1 MTLLSLF
8 YKDIYMSK
16 KLVLAFSGGL
26 DTSFCVKYLKEEKGF
41 DVYTAIANT
50 GGFSAD
56 ELKKIEEKALALG
69 AQEHETIDVTGEYY
83 DKCIRY
89 MVYGNVLRNNTY
101 PISVSSERVF
111 QAIAIIE
118 YAKKT
123 GAKYIAHGSTGA
135 GNDQVRFDLTFQVL
149 APEIEIVTP
158 IRDLMLS
165 REQEIEFLKKHGV
178 EDDYEKMQYSIN
190 QGLWGTSVGGKE
202 TLTSSK
208 GLPGEAYPSQL
219 ESKSEQLVELGF
231 EKGELKTIDGK
242 SFPNGPETIQALEKI
257 ASNYAIGRDIHVGD
271 TIIGIKGRVGF
282 EAAAPLLIIKAHHLL
297 EKHTLTKWQI
307 YWKEQLANWYG
318 MFLHEAMYH
327 EPVMRNI
334 ETFLEATQENV
345 TGIVFVKLK
354 PFHFELQGI
363 ESDHDLMNS
372 GFGDY
377 GETVKAWSA
386 DDVKGFTKIL
396 ANSLKIYNTVNKK
409 I

>member
-1 MTLLSLF
+1 
-8 YKDIYMSK
+8 MSK

-41 DVYTAIANT
+41 EVYTAIANT
-50 GGFSAD
+50 GGFSED
-56 ELKKIEEKALALG
+56 ELKKIEEKAYKLG
-69 AQEHETIDVTGEYY
+69 AKEHVTLDVTEEYY
-83 DKCIRY
+83 EKCIKY

-111 QAIAIIE
+111 QAIATID
-118 YAKKT
+118 YAKKIEA
-123 GAKYIAHGSTGA
+123 GYIAHGSTGA
-135 GNDQVRFDLTFQVL
+135 GNDQVRFDLTFQVM

-165 REQEIEFLKKHGV
+165 REQEINFLKKHGV
-178 EDDYEKMQYSIN
+178 EDDFEKMQYSIN

-202 TLTSSK
+202 TLTSDK
-208 GLPGEAYPSQL
+208 GLPDEAYPSKL
-219 ESKSEQLVELGF
+219 ETKEEKLVELGF
-231 EKGELKTIDGK
+231 EKGELKTIDGN
-242 SFPNGPETIQALEKI
+242 SFANGPATIQTLEEI
-257 ASNYAIGRDIHVGD
+257 ASAFAIGRDIHVGD

-282 EAAAPLLIIKAHHLL
+282 EAAAPLLTIKAHHLL

-334 ETFLEATQENV
+334 ETFLESTQENV
-345 TGIVFVKLK
+345 TGKVFVKLK
-354 PFHFELQGI
+354 PYHFELQGI
-363 ESDHDLMNS
+363 ESEHDLMKS
-372 GFGDY
+372 DFGEY

-396 ANSLKIYNTVNKK
+396 SNSLKVYNSVNKK

>member
-1 MTLLSLF
+1 MN
-8 YKDIYMSK
+8 K

-26 DTSFCVKYLKEEKGF
+26 DTSFCVKYLKEVKGF
-41 DVYTAIANT
+41 EVYTAIANT
-50 GGFSAD
+50 GGFSD
-56 ELKKIEEKALALG
+56 EELKVIEEKAYRLG
-69 AQEHETIDVTGEYY
+69 AKEHVTLDVTEDYY
-83 DKCIRY
+83 QKCIRY

-111 QAIAIIE
+111 QAIATIG
-118 YAKKT
+118 YAKKI
-123 GAKYIAHGSTGA
+123 GAGYIAHGSTGA

-149 APEIEIVTP
+149 APEIEIITP

-165 REQEIEFLKKHGV
+165 RQEEIDFLKKHGV
-178 EDDYEKMQYSIN
+178 EADFEKMKYSIN

-202 TLTSSK
+202 TLTSDQ
-208 GLPGEAYPSQL
+208 GLPGDAYPNKLKTEEERIVTL
-219 ESKSEQLVELGF
+219 EF
-231 EKGELKTIDGK
+231 IKGELKTIDGK
-242 SFPNGPETIQALEKI
+242 SYGGGPATIRALDEI
-257 ASNYAIGRDIHVGD
+257 ASGYAIGRDIHVGD

-282 EAAAPLLIIKAHHLL
+282 EAAAPMIIIKSHHLL
-297 EKHTLTKWQI
+297 EKHTLTKWQA

-334 ETFLEATQENV
+334 ESFLEATQENV
-345 TGIVFVKLK
+345 TGKVFVSLK
-354 PFHFELQGI
+354 PYRFELQGI
-363 ESDHDLMNS
+363 ESDHDLMKS

-396 ANSLKIYNTVNKK
+396 SNSLKIYNVVNQNVRNDG
-409 I
+409 